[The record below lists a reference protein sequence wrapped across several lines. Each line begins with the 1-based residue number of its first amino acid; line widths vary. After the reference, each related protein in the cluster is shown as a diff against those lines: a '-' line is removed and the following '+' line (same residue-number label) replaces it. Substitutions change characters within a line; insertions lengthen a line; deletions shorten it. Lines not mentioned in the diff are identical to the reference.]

1 MAVTVFQNFDCEVC
15 TMRMRKI
22 VQKNTLREYADKFLS
37 YKKAQKVSERTFKD
51 YQKYINDFIE
61 KSQNSTNIEALK
73 DDILMYFAAIP
84 LTSPSRYNH
93 PYQYLHAF
101 FSWCAKQDYLLC
113 NPFDKLDL
121 KKVKDEG
128 NVKPADISAL
138 QTVLNSLDKSDYVE
152 LRDYTIILLILDT
165 GIRTSELAALVNSDY
180 SPTSQSIYIRPEVAK
195 TSRSR
200 TLYLSDSVNDAL
212 RKFIRI
218 KPKMWA
224 PWLFPTRDGNRL
236 QTNGLDRNIRT
247 YCNRYGVKF
256 TPYQIRH
263 SFATFYLDNGGDL
276 FTLQRQMGHADLKM
290 TKRYTEVSDK
300 LVNNSH
306 RSYSPI
312 QLLNPDR
319 NK

>member
-1 MAVTVFQNFDCEVC
+1 MKMVC
-15 TMRMRKI
+15 DDR
-22 VQKNTLREYADKFLS
+22 TLREVTNEFLAL
-37 YKKAQKVSERTFKD
+37 KKAQKVRERTLSD
-51 YQKYINDFIE
+51 YKKYIDKFLAQ
-61 KSQNSTNIEALK
+61 SQNTLDVDVLK
-73 DDILMYFAAIP
+73 LEILEYFADIP
-84 LTSPSRYNH
+84 KTSPARFNH
-93 PYQYLHAF
+93 PYQYLHALF
-101 FSWCAKQDYLLC
+101 AWCAKQDYLLC

-165 GIRTSELAALVNSDY
+165 GIRTSELTSLVNSDY

-200 TLYLSDSVNDAL
+200 TLYLSDSVNEAL
-212 RKFIRI
+212 KKFIRI
-218 KPKMWA
+218 KPKMWEH
-224 PWLFPTRDGNRL
+224 WLFPTRDGNRL

-247 YCNRYGVKF
+247 YCSKHGVKF